1 MLQGKFKLC
10 FETHKLLFRPDA
22 SKEDDGVLIIRALDI
37 AENKGLLFLQITLL
51 STGSGVLLIIDA
63 TTMSEI
69 GRAYVPI
76 SIPFGFHNRFFS
88 KRELGIPEG
97 FQAGV
102 YGASETKR
110 EKFLKP
116 TTLPPSASS
125 ETNFWARLISTTK
138 TSTLQF
144 IRHSPNYNV

>member
-1 MLQGKFKLC
+1 
-10 FETHKLLFRPDA
+10 
-22 SKEDDGVLIIRALDI
+22 LIIRALDI
-37 AENKGLLFLQITLL
+37 AENKGKICVRKVHQLRIL
-51 STGSGVLLIIDA
+51 GVLLVIDA
-63 TTMSEI
+63 TTMMEL

-97 FQAGV
+97 FQAGI

-116 TTLPPSASS
+116 TTLPPSTSS
-125 ETNFWARLISTTK
+125 ETNFWARLMSTTR
-138 TSTLQF
+138 TSWLKF
-144 IRHSPNYNV
+144 IH